1 MKATFID
8 EAFSKGHFF
17 MSALVID
24 GSELAKLEKSFEAIM
39 LQLEEQFP
47 NLISSSMELHAGEIF
62 NGKGPWRK
70 AFIGN
75 RQRYEVLNHFA
86 QVLNNLKI
94 SIIIHGL
101 DLKQHL
107 QRYSLPTDPRYLSFR
122 FLVEKL
128 DFNLAKYSEYSIL
141 ICDSGSSNQ
150 EMRFIRNILAEI
162 QQVGKDGLY
171 PRKITQIV
179 DTVHFGDS
187 KQSRGIQAID
197 LISFLRH
204 RIELQRATLV
214 RRDSALEQLWQL
226 LEPKVVYDRIW
237 IP

>member
-75 RQRYEVLNHFA
+75 RQRYEVL
-86 QVLNNLKI
+86 
-94 SIIIHGL
+94 
-101 DLKQHL
+101 
-107 QRYSLPTDPRYLSFR
+107 
-122 FLVEKL
+122 
-128 DFNLAKYSEYSIL
+128 
-141 ICDSGSSNQ
+141 SGSSWSQ
-150 EMRFIRNILAEI
+150 RLFM
-162 QQVGKDGLY
+162 
-171 PRKITQIV
+171 IV
-179 DTVHFGDS
+179 FGFPNS
-187 KQSRGIQAID
+187 TKALQ
-197 LISFLRH
+197 FLRG
-204 RIELQRATLV
+204 
-214 RRDSALEQLWQL
+214 LEA
-226 LEPKVVYDRIW
+226 DRIHFW
-237 IP
+237 TPIIIF